1 MFDSETLKK
10 FEFLSIASSRP
21 FAGQTSGS
29 RRNAKLGGGLEFAE
43 YRDYAFRE
51 DLRNLD
57 WNVYARFES
66 LYIKRFQEEGDV
78 PVYCFLDASRSMGS
92 SADSEKFEYA
102 KKVVGALGY
111 ISLAR
116 LDSVAAFAI
125 TNRAE
130 DYFPLARGKERFL
143 AFARFLEPLE
153 PYDAATDITSAV
165 KDALKKI
172 AKPGLAILVGDC
184 FDPNGLDAAL
194 ERLLSRKFEPL
205 VLQIYA
211 PDEARPSELGD
222 FKFVDAETGVT
233 RKVTLDERAV
243 KRYAK
248 RFQEFL
254 KATRE
259 SCVTRGVRYYAAPTN
274 VPFDSILL
282 DVARDINV
290 GR

>member
-1 MFDSETLKK
+1 MENLNKAISATL
-10 FEFLSIASSRP
+10 IASIMLSVTVTGCKDVIVERH
-21 FAGQTSGS
+21 FDVMKDNAILCNAGHFDC
-29 RRNAKLGGGLEFAE
+29 E
-43 YRDYAFRE
+43 
-51 DLRNLD
+51 
-57 WNVYARFES
+57 V
-66 LYIKRFQEEGDV
+66 DV
-78 PVYCFLDASRSMGS
+78 
-92 SADSEKFEYA
+92 
-102 KKVVGALGY
+102 
-111 ISLAR
+111 
-116 LDSVAAFAI
+116 
-125 TNRAE
+125 
-130 DYFPLARGKERFL
+130 
-143 AFARFLEPLE
+143 
-153 PYDAATDITSAV
+153 AT
-165 KDALKKI
+165 LKKI

-194 ERLLSRKFEPL
+194 ERLLSRKFEPI

-222 FKFVDAETGVT
+222 FEFVDAETGVT